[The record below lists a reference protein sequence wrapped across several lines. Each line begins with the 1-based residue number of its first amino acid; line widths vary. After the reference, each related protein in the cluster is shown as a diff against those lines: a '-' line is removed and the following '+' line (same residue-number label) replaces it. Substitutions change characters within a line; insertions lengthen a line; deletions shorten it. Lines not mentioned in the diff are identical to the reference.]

1 MTERDRSIAD
11 SLDELFPRRDEEQG
25 DWDGVV
31 ADAHSGRYPRP
42 SLAPTRRRRAFLAL
56 AVVAALT
63 VLTVVPALAVSK
75 GWWFLR
81 DGLAPKPT
89 SPVVIAI
96 NPEPADPWALTA
108 YLADNNGRT
117 DICYSLTPSNESSSV
132 GAMACG
138 SNSLGEPNLPEVS
151 GATFAWISKFAVS
164 PTADYAFGP
173 ATMDVATVE
182 AELGDGSTVQ
192 ARVVTAPKALGAP
205 LRFYIVKLP
214 ANATLTKIVGKNSEE
229 QVIGTITVPDGTA
242 TQHQGP

>member
-42 SLAPTRRRRAFLAL
+42 SLAPTRRRRAVLAL

-89 SPVVIAI
+89 SPVVVAI
-96 NPEPADPWALTA
+96 NPQPAGPWALIA
-108 YLADNNGRT
+108 YLADSNGRT
-117 DICYSLTPSNESSSV
+117 EICYSLTPSSEGSS
-132 GAMACG
+132 GAFGACG
-138 SNSLGEPNLPEVS
+138 PGALGEPNLSSP
-151 GATFAWISKFAVS
+151 TFATGGGFAIGPTTLDVS
-164 PTADYAFGP
+164 
-173 ATMDVATVE
+173 VVVS
-182 AELGDGSTVQ
+182 ELGDGSTVQ
-192 ARVVTAPKALGAP
+192 ARMATAPKALGAP
-205 LRFYIVKLP
+205 LRFYIVEFP
-214 ANATLTKIVGKNSEE
+214 ADAALTQIVGKNSEG
-229 QVIGTITVPDGTA
+229 QVIGTITVPDGTEM
-242 TQHQGP
+242 HQGS